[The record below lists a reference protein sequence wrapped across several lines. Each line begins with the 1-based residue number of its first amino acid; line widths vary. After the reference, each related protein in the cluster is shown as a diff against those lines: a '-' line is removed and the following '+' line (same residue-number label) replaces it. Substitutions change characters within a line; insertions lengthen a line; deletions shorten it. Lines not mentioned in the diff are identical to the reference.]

1 MATSL
6 QNYFEARLKEMG
18 WNAEL
23 DVRYSLSSCQGDGVS
38 FIGGVDCENLL
49 ALRYQ
54 EFDSGQLVGAA
65 RVKNLREKCRQKL
78 LLELA
83 LDYTEVDVS
92 LKEIDH
98 RYVHENTVRAENPDF
113 ISDHIVHAL
122 EDQPELADAAIKDC
136 LQWSVEDW
144 GEWHT
149 EWVDFVKE
157 EHDRACNRLEREG
170 YKMIFASPLHDD
182 EEEVWSFSTRR
193 FKVVVK
199 KTESLFL
206 DNCDF
211 IDFDDDDITGM
222 MKGVVDGEDIHFDL
236 NTQVFE
242 LDDDGEEEE
251 CLVDDRMD
259 FMIISKDD
267 DNHRLGGLRQ
277 EVVRNALVEVRYILK
292 ERAEKAVAA

>member
-6 QNYFEARLKEMG
+6 QSYFEDRLKEMG
-18 WNAEL
+18 WNAQL

-38 FIGGVDCENLL
+38 FIGGLDCEDLL

-54 EFDSGQLVGAA
+54 EFDKGKLFGAK
-65 RVKNLREKCRQKL
+65 RVSTLREKCRQKR

-83 LDYTEVDVS
+83 LEFTEVDVVM
-92 LKEIDH
+92 KEIDH
-98 RYVHENTVRAENPDF
+98 RYVHENTVRTENPDF
-113 ISDHIVHAL
+113 ISDHIVLAI
-122 EDQPELADAAIKDC
+122 EDQPELVDAAIKDC

-144 GEWHT
+144 EEWHT
-149 EWVDFVKE
+149 EWCDFVKE

-170 YKMIFASPLHDD
+170 YEMIFASPLHDA

-211 IDFDDDDITGM
+211 IDFDNITGM

-236 NTQVFE
+236 NTEVFE

-251 CLVDDRMD
+251 CLVYDRMD
-259 FMIISKDD
+259 FVIISKDD

-277 EVVRNALVEVRYILK
+277 EAVRNALAEVRYILK
-292 ERAEKAVAA
+292 ERAEEAKAA